1 MFPTEVGPKL
11 IGRVHD
17 APASNVPTD
26 GAVLTMSG
34 QAVPPE
40 LFNVKFGE
48 MLGLFPLDGIL
59 NVSVMFPL
67 FDSVAVFGLSLLVE
81 PTGVD
86 AKFRVGASTKSSFTM
101 RLFRLSATKTLPL
114 GSTTT

>member
-1 MFPTEVGPKL
+1 MLLSVNTSEPLMLPTEVGPKL
-11 IGRVHD
+11 IGKVHD
-17 APASNVPTD
+17 VPASSVPTD

-59 NVSVMFPL
+59 NVSAMFPL
-67 FDSVAVFGLSLLVE
+67 FANVTVFGL
-81 PTGVD
+81 
-86 AKFRVGASTKSSFTM
+86 
-101 RLFRLSATKTLPL
+101 
-114 GSTTT
+114 